1 MIASSPPI
9 GFVDGTFQ
17 IDAAFIAGKF
27 DMPVE
32 EARALMRRGLFRST
46 VEKGEGE
53 DAGRW
58 RLTMRC
64 GNRVW
69 QGIVSEDGT
78 VRHESVGLA
87 GGRGAQSAS
96 PLSPGPGR
104 RGRTG

>member
-1 MIASSPPI
+1 MTASPPETI
-9 GFVDGTFQ
+9 QPAPDGSFL

-32 EARALMRRGLFRST
+32 EARGLMRRGLFRSR

-58 RLTMRC
+58 RLTVRC

-78 VRHESVGLA
+78 VRHESMGLA
-87 GGRGAQSAS
+87 GG
-96 PLSPGPGR
+96 GR
-104 RGRTG
+104 SGQPT